1 VFSPALKTAAKR
13 KHRVHWEQKGRDW
26 RNVRETDVPA
36 ELVDKLD
43 AVRADLDGEG
53 DRLDYCRLRR
63 PPRTDEAAN
72 SRYLKWDNLQDV
84 ESASTFALALEI
96 ASAAAYLVE
105 YERSDPRFEVQVSY
119 VKGGKKD
126 SRSITFTLGD
136 LRDDDDEE
144 DDEEN
149 DNVVETASPFM
160 TGMERM
166 TQLASTD
173 PLSFALLMQQ
183 QAATVAIQAIERSNK
198 ATVKHAIR
206 LLRTEQR
213 RNERTESAER
223 HRIEKLL
230 QHVLS
235 NQETIQSTIFSG
247 AGKLADI
254 GLSFHAKAMERE
266 QAMAGMAADA
276 KKSETMAAMFGDG
289 VKVAGDVAKT
299 MFASAMQ
306 AKVQT
311 ARGGP
316 ASSSGAPA
324 GSAAPQSGSPAASA
338 AAAPPASTPPPTGA
352 EQIPKE
358 VQLVGLARRLAEV
371 VTKADLEHVE
381 ALAPKVAD
389 AIQQLTA
396 NAEIDD
402 VNRVLMAF
410 HDVSFNQ
417 LNALSE
423 GLCEQTS
430 DVVGAFLAVWSS

>member
-1 VFSPALKTAAKR
+1 M
-13 KHRVHWEQKGRDW
+13 HWEQKSRDW
-26 RNVRETDVPA
+26 RTVRETDVPA

-63 PPRTDEAAN
+63 PPRNDEVAN
-72 SRYLKWDNLQDV
+72 SRYLKWDNLLEV
-84 ESASTFALALEI
+84 EPTSTFAIALEL

-126 SRSITFTLGD
+126 SKSITFTLGD
-136 LRDDDDEE
+136 LRDDDE
-144 DDEEN
+144 DDDE
-149 DNVVETASPFM
+149 DDDGDGVETAPSFV
-160 TGMERM
+160 TGMEKM
-166 TQLASTD
+166 TQLASSD

-206 LLRTEQR
+206 LLKAEQR

-235 NQETIQSTIFSG
+235 NQETIQSTIFNG

-306 AKVQT
+306 AKVAT
-311 ARGGP
+311 ARGAP
-316 ASSSGAPA
+316 ATSSGPPTDAGTPT
-324 GSAAPQSGSPAASA
+324 GSATT
-338 AAAPPASTPPPTGA
+338 STPPPSASTANTPPTGA
-352 EQIPKE
+352 GQIPKE

-371 VTKADLEHVE
+371 VTQEDLDHVKT
-381 ALAPKVAD
+381 LAPKVAQ
-389 AIQQLTA
+389 ALQQLTPT
-396 NAEIDD
+396 AEIDD

-410 HDVSFNQ
+410 ADVSFNQ
-417 LNALSE
+417 LTALSE
-423 GLCEQTS
+423 GLCQQTS
-430 DVVGAFLAVWSS
+430 DVVGAFLAVWSG

>member
-1 VFSPALKTAAKR
+1 M
-13 KHRVHWEQKGRDW
+13 HWEQKSRDW
-26 RNVRETDVPA
+26 RTVRETDVPA

-43 AVRADLDGEG
+43 GVRADLDGEG

-63 PPRTDEAAN
+63 PPRNDEVAN
-72 SRYLKWDNLQDV
+72 SRYLKWDNLLEV
-84 ESASTFALALEI
+84 EPTSTFAIALEL

-126 SRSITFTLGD
+126 SKSITFTLGD
-136 LRDDDDEE
+136 LRDDDDDDD
-144 DDEEN
+144 DDEN
-149 DNVVETASPFM
+149 DDDVVGTAPSFV
-160 TGMERM
+160 TGTEKM
-166 TQLASTD
+166 TQLASSD

-183 QAATVAIQAIERSNK
+183 QAATMAIQAIERSNK

-206 LLRTEQR
+206 LLKAEQR

-306 AKVQT
+306 AKVAT
-311 ARGGP
+311 ARGAPG
-316 ASSSGAPA
+316 ASSGPSPTD
-324 GSAAPQSGSPAASA
+324 SATPTGSP
-338 AAAPPASTPPPTGA
+338 PTSTPPTPPTATPPTGA
-352 EQIPKE
+352 GQIPKD

-371 VTKADLEHVE
+371 VTKEDLEHVKK
-381 ALAPKVAD
+381 LAPKVAE
-389 AIQQLTA
+389 ALQQLTA
-396 NAEIDD
+396 TAEIED

-410 HDVSFNQ
+410 ADVSFNQ
-417 LNALSE
+417 LTALSE
-423 GLCEQTS
+423 GLCQQTS

>member
-1 VFSPALKTAAKR
+1 M
-13 KHRVHWEQKGRDW
+13 HWEQKSRDW
-26 RNVRETDVPA
+26 RTVRETDVPA

-63 PPRTDEAAN
+63 PPRTDEVAN
-72 SRYLKWDNLQDV
+72 SRYLKWDNLQEV
-84 ESASTFALALEI
+84 ESSSTFAIALEI

-136 LRDDDDEE
+136 LRDDDDV
-144 DDEEN
+144 DD
-149 DNVVETASPFM
+149 DDQDDDTVGTAQSFV

-166 TQLASTD
+166 IQLASSD

-183 QAATVAIQAIERSNK
+183 QAATTAIQAVERSSK
-198 ATVKHAIR
+198 ATVKHAIC

-306 AKVQT
+306 AKVAT
-311 ARGGP
+311 ARGAP
-316 ASSSGAPA
+316 AATPGGAPTD
-324 GSAAPQSGSPAASA
+324 PAASTGSGPTSTPTTPP
-338 AAAPPASTPPPTGA
+338 AAAPPTGA
-352 EQIPKE
+352 GQIPKE

-371 VTKADLEHVE
+371 VTKEDLDHVKK
-381 ALAPKVAD
+381 LAPKVAE
-389 AIQQLTA
+389 ALTQLSPTA
-396 NAEIDD
+396 EMED

-410 HDVSFNQ
+410 ADVSFNQ
-417 LNALSE
+417 LTALSE
-423 GLCEQTS
+423 GLSQQTS
-430 DVVGAFLAVWSS
+430 DVVGAFLAVWSG